1 MTYPMVDPID
11 IENPIVARAM
21 VKLSLA
27 KGRVD
32 VLTDEERRALLD
44 VLENAQAEEVAIGER

>member
-1 MTYPMVDPID
+1 MVDPID

-44 VLENAQAEEVAIGER
+44 VLENAQAEEVAMN